1 MERLVRFL
9 YAYRSLLTFLLLEF
23 VSLTLIFD
31 HRFYEK
37 VQKINSSNLVIGT
50 IYEFFSNVRR
60 YPELNK
66 IYKQVL
72 LENAALKEQ
81 ILETITKP
89 VDGVSEPI
97 PKQFKI
103 IPAQVINN
111 SIVYTKNYITINKG
125 ADGGIEPGMGV
136 ITGEGIVGK
145 VKSVSKHFSTIISL
159 LHTDVLISA
168 KLTSSGVM
176 GTIRWPGYNPLQV
189 QLLYIPRHLRIE
201 VGDKVVTSGYN
212 ATFYEGIPI
221 GKVSRVELSKESLFY
236 DILVD
241 LNIEFSGLQ
250 YVYVIANSLKQEKD
264 SLEQVTRA
272 YYE

>member
-1 MERLVRFL
+1 
-9 YAYRSLLTFLLLEF
+9 
-23 VSLTLIFD
+23 
-31 HRFYEK
+31 
-37 VQKINSSNLVIGT
+37 
-50 IYEFFSNVRR
+50 
-60 YPELNK
+60 
-66 IYKQVL
+66 
-72 LENAALKEQ
+72 
-81 ILETITKP
+81 
-89 VDGVSEPI
+89 
-97 PKQFKI
+97 
-103 IPAQVINN
+103 
-111 SIVYTKNYITINKG
+111 
-125 ADGGIEPGMGV
+125 
-136 ITGEGIVGK
+136 
-145 VKSVSKHFSTIISL
+145 
-159 LHTDVLISA
+159 
-168 KLTSSGVM
+168 M

>member
-1 MERLVRFL
+1 MERLVKFL
-9 YAYRSLLTFLLLEF
+9 YAYRNLLTFLLLEL

-31 HRFYEK
+31 QRFH
-37 VQKINSSNLVIGT
+37 QKMQQINSSHFAIGT

-66 IYKQVL
+66 IYQQVL

-81 ILETITKP
+81 ILKNVIKP
-89 VDGVSEPI
+89 VDGASESI

-111 SIVYTKNYITINKG
+111 SIIYTKNYITINQG
-125 ADGGIEPGMGV
+125 ANDGIAPGMGV
-136 ITGEGIVGK
+136 ITSKGIVGK
-145 VKSVSKHFSTIISL
+145 IKFVSKHFATVISL

-168 KLTSSGVM
+168 KVASSGVI
-176 GTIRWPGYNPLQV
+176 GTIRWLGHHPMQV
-189 QLLYIPRHLRIE
+189 QLLYIPRHLRVEI
-201 VGDKVVTSGYN
+201 GDQVVTSGYN

-221 GKVSRVELSKESLFY
+221 GKVSHVELSKESLFY
-236 DILVD
+236 DIVVD
-241 LNIEFSGLQ
+241 LNTEFSSLQ
-250 YVYVIANSLKQEKD
+250 YVYVIANNLKQERD
-264 SLEQVTRA
+264 SLEQVTKA